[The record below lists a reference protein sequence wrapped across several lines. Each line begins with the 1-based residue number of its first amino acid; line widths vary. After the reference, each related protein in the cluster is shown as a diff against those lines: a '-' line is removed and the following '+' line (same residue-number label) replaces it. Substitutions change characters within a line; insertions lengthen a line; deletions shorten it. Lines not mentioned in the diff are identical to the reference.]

1 MKGAKNKKCEARNLS
16 CLRPELRP
24 RVAMSKNPKFET
36 ISNDRKAEKVSSDE
50 CQGTGD
56 FALDTRPS
64 TLVTSDFDPFE
75 SRSESW

>member
-1 MKGAKNKKCEARNLS
+1 
-16 CLRPELRP
+16 
-24 RVAMSKNPKFET
+24 MSKNPKFET